1 MCDFRG
7 VVTSA
12 FLVFAA
18 WTATI
23 NPSRADSGTVHILF
37 RTSGA
42 VVGVGN
48 GKGTLTFHG
57 KTHPFEISGVSV
69 GATLTLTAG
78 ELDGQALNL
87 RHPSD
92 LAGNYAA
99 VGVGGAIL
107 GGGGVAKLR
116 NTNGVILVVRG
127 PKLGAGFSVN
137 LARITITMI

>member
-57 KTHPFEISGVSV
+57 KTHPFEVSGVSV
-69 GATLTLTAG
+69 GATLTLTTG
-78 ELDGQALNL
+78 ELDGQALN
-87 RHPSD
+87 
-92 LAGNYAA
+92 
-99 VGVGGAIL
+99 
-107 GGGGVAKLR
+107 
-116 NTNGVILVVRG
+116 
-127 PKLGAGFSVN
+127 
-137 LARITITMI
+137 